1 MEENQSVYIGNIP
14 FDYTEERVAEIA
26 KTVGP
31 VADLKLLF
39 DNITGKSKGYAF
51 VRYVDYETASSA
63 VRNLNNF
70 VIGNR
75 NLKCSFSNDAKMS
88 FANEPT
94 ERLPALPLGIQLHPQ
109 QNPLQTITQSV
120 TSIDSTSA
128 ENILKEAKH
137 LSIENPQLMVLLL
150 DRYPQLSHA
159 LVELGVILKEIDP
172 DTVNYTLN
180 NRVPDLRNL
189 SPEHVRLLRQV
200 KEIPVS
206 DLKLLDKNKQQ
217 AIEKMKKELDYGLYG
232 DII

>member
-1 MEENQSVYIGNIP
+1 MDENKSVYIGNIP
-14 FDYTEERVAEIA
+14 FDYTEERVMEIA

-51 VRYVDYETASSA
+51 VRYVDSETASSA

-70 VIGNR
+70 VMGNR
-75 NLKCSFSNDAKMS
+75 NLKCSFSNDAKMI

-94 ERLPALPLGIQLHPQ
+94 EKLPPLPLGTQLHPQ
-109 QNPLQTITQSV
+109 QTPVQAISQSL
-120 TSIDSTSA
+120 TSVDSASA
-128 ENILKEAKH
+128 EQILKEAKQ
-137 LSIENPQLMVLLL
+137 LSIENPQMMVLLL

-159 LVELGVILKEIDP
+159 LVELGLILKCVER

-180 NRVPDLRNL
+180 NRVPDLWNL

-200 KEIPVS
+200 KEMS
-206 DLKLLDKNKQQ
+206 QKDLLLLDKDKQQ
-217 AIEKMKKELDYGLYG
+217 AIEKMKKEIDYGLYG